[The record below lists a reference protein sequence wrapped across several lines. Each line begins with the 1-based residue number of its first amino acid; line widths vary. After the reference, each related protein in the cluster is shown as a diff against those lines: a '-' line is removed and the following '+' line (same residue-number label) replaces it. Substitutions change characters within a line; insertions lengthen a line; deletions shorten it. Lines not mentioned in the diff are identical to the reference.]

1 MIKLRNLSVFLLVFA
16 LAACAQLGIAPAD
29 TFNKKVAAAAASVQT
44 IYDAGNAAY
53 QADKITT
60 EQASNLVD
68 ALNGVLATLN
78 TAEKMHAADPT
89 GAETKLAAA
98 LQILTALN
106 AYIITHQA
114 AAAPGKPS

>member
-1 MIKLRNLSVFLLVFA
+1 MKLRNPLLFLIVFL

-44 IYDAGNAAY
+44 IYDAGYAAY

-68 ALNGVLATLN
+68 ALNGVLATLSA
-78 TAEKMHAADPT
+78 AEKLHAADPK
-89 GAETKLAAA
+89 GAETKLSAA

-106 AYIITHQA
+106 QYLITHQS